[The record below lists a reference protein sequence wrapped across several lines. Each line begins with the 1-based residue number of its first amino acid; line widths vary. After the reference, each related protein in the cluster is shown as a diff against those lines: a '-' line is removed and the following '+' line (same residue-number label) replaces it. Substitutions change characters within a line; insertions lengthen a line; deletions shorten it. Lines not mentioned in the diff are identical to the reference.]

1 MDFSPGHLDLL
12 LSRLFHDLISPIG
25 AARNGLELLK
35 EFGADD
41 VGADA
46 MDLAAHS
53 TEQATDR
60 LTFFRMAFGGAGSSA
75 GHGFAEADRIARG
88 YLASRRVE
96 WSMSGANG
104 APTPQAGTIKVMLGT
119 VAVIADCL
127 PRLGKVTA
135 SVRGGSVT
143 VSGEG
148 EGAALESAILKSLDG
163 SAEARDERTVLA
175 ATVFANARR
184 FGVRVTIDAATPPT
198 VSIEFSESS

>member
-88 YLASRRVE
+88 YLASRRIE
-96 WSMSGANG
+96 WAISGASG
-104 APTPQAGTIKVMLGT
+104 APTPQTGTVKVLLGT

-127 PRLGKVTA
+127 PRLGRVSA
-135 SVRGGSVT
+135 SVGDGSVT
-143 VSGEG
+143 VSGHG
-148 EGAALESAILKSLDG
+148 EGASLEGEIVRMLDG

-175 ATVFANARR
+175 ATVCANARR
-184 FGVRVTIDAATPPT
+184 FGVKLAVDAVSPPT
-198 VSIEFSESS
+198 VSIGFGESS